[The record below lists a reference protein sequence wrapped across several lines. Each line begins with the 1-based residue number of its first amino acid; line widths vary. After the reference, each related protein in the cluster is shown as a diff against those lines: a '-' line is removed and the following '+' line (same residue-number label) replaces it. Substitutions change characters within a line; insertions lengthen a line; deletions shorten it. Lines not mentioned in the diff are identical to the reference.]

1 MERESFERLLKRSG
15 RKSEVID
22 KYLHYVQLFKDYL
35 NENKNKELKKAAP
48 DDLESFLSHFEAS
61 EKQSSKTVIYAI
73 LLYYKATKN
82 EVMKA
87 KAQELR
93 LLKKSKKSPFSLD
106 KILDIDKRFIKKL
119 SSEGIKTVNDM
130 ILVGKSR
137 KNRLD
142 LAEKLEIPY
151 EVILELV
158 KISDLTRV
166 GYVKEKLTRLY
177 YNAGIQTP
185 EMLSQWDAKKLRKHF
200 EAYIKDSNW
209 DGMVPNLS
217 DLVNNIESA
226 KKLPSIIEYEN

>member
-48 DDLESFLSHFEAS
+48 EDLESFLRHFEAS